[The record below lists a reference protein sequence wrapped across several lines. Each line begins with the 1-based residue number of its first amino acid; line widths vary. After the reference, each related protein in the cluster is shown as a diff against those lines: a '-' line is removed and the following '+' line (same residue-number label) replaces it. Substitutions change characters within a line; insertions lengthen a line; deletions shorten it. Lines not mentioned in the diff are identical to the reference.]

1 MGTPLSKMLIIT
13 AIAQRR
19 VSAGCKCLDVVQGEA
34 PFHAKMGP
42 IDSDVEGF
50 KSCPAGKIVVNNAKH
65 KVTDVA
71 HIEALDSPD
80 ELKQEAL
87 RWLDTSKNPNCW
99 VKQDEF
105 RSTFAEE
112 FWANNDGKWTV
123 EFAEHCPHYVVKGH
137 GDKES
142 SIEWPRCERTG
153 EWIKEHA
160 AVATED
166 EHAAGEKADGEHA
179 AVEEAHGGAAAVE
192 GADGGAAAVE
202 GADGGA
208 AAVEADGEPAAAGKE
223 GASGEEDS
231 GEKGEAKRI

>member
-160 AVATED
+160 AVATEHGGADAKGD
-166 EHAAGEKADGEHA
+166 EHAAGEE
-179 AVEEAHGGAAAVE
+179 
-192 GADGGAAAVE
+192 ADGGAAEVE
-202 GADGGA
+202 EADVADA
-208 AAVEADGEPAAAGKE
+208 AGEQPADGEPAAAGEE
-223 GASGEEDS
+223 GAS
-231 GEKGEAKRI
+231 GEKGEADGK